1 MTEQRTAAG
10 WTLYEVEDASFL
22 KCDPTPVNVTLSC
35 DACNV
40 TKSFPAYGIGEHQ
53 YVDTY
58 ARSPDCCS
66 LVTPAVRVSS
76 AEAAARSVRL
86 VVVREAA
93 LRCYAAAVPLTYLVR
108 AEGGG
113 GGGEPR
119 QLAANMTGPV
129 EDVVEVPGLAPRT
142 TYTLALAARP
152 SLAPG
157 QQLTSSLQLITVT
170 TLSDGHYLLP
180 SVKHIKMYQ
189 YFHFST

>member
-1 MTEQRTAAG
+1 MPGLLILTAA
-10 WTLYEVEDASFL
+10 
-22 KCDPTPVNVTLSC
+22 
-35 DACNV
+35 
-40 TKSFPAYGIGEHQ
+40 
-53 YVDTY
+53 
-58 ARSPDCCS
+58 
-66 LVTPAVRVSS
+66 LVTPAVRISS

-113 GGGEPR
+113 GEAR
-119 QLAANMTGPV
+119 ELAVNMTGPV

-157 QQLTSSLQLITVT
+157 HQLTSSLQHVTVT
-170 TLSDGHYLLP
+170 TLSDGHYLVL
-180 SVKHIKMYQ
+180 
-189 YFHFST
+189 

>member
-1 MTEQRTAAG
+1 MQILLLPVQHTPGLVTAA
-10 WTLYEVEDASFL
+10 
-22 KCDPTPVNVTLSC
+22 
-35 DACNV
+35 
-40 TKSFPAYGIGEHQ
+40 
-53 YVDTY
+53 
-58 ARSPDCCS
+58 

-108 AEGGG
+108 G
-113 GGGEPR
+113 GGGEAR
-119 QLAANMTGPV
+119 ELAVNMTGPV

-157 QQLTSSLQLITVT
+157 QQLTSSLQHVTVT
-170 TLSDGHYLLP
+170 TLSDGHYLVL
-180 SVKHIKMYQ
+180 
-189 YFHFST
+189 

>member
-1 MTEQRTAAG
+1 M
-10 WTLYEVEDASFL
+10 
-22 KCDPTPVNVTLSC
+22 
-35 DACNV
+35 
-40 TKSFPAYGIGEHQ
+40 
-53 YVDTY
+53 
-58 ARSPDCCS
+58 
-66 LVTPAVRVSS
+66 TPAVRVSS

-108 AEGGG
+108 AEG

-180 SVKHIKMYQ
+180 SVKHIKIDIIYQ

>member
-1 MTEQRTAAG
+1 M
-10 WTLYEVEDASFL
+10 EDASFL

-35 DACNV
+35 AACNI

-53 YVDTY
+53 YADTY

-108 AEGGG
+108 AEGGAEG

-157 QQLTSSLQLITVT
+157 QQLASSLQLITVT

-180 SVKHIKMYQ
+180 SVKHIKIDIIYQ

>member
-1 MTEQRTAAG
+1 M
-10 WTLYEVEDASFL
+10 
-22 KCDPTPVNVTLSC
+22 
-35 DACNV
+35 
-40 TKSFPAYGIGEHQ
+40 
-53 YVDTY
+53 
-58 ARSPDCCS
+58 
-66 LVTPAVRVSS
+66 TPAVRVSS

-108 AEGGG
+108 AEGGGGG

-157 QQLTSSLQLITVT
+157 QQQLTSSLQHITVT

>member
-1 MTEQRTAAG
+1 M
-10 WTLYEVEDASFL
+10 YEVEDASFL

-58 ARSPDCCS
+58 ARSPDGCS
-66 LVTPAVRVSS
+66 LVTPAVRISS

-113 GGGEPR
+113 GGGCGGGEPR

-180 SVKHIKMYQ
+180 SSVKHIEI
-189 YFHFST
+189 

>member
-1 MTEQRTAAG
+1 M
-10 WTLYEVEDASFL
+10 
-22 KCDPTPVNVTLSC
+22 
-35 DACNV
+35 
-40 TKSFPAYGIGEHQ
+40 
-53 YVDTY
+53 
-58 ARSPDCCS
+58 
-66 LVTPAVRVSS
+66 TPAVRVSS

-108 AEGGG
+108 AEG

-157 QQLTSSLQLITVT
+157 QQQLTSSLQLVTIT

-180 SVKHIKMYQ
+180 SVKHIKIDIIYQ

>member
-1 MTEQRTAAG
+1 M
-10 WTLYEVEDASFL
+10 
-22 KCDPTPVNVTLSC
+22 
-35 DACNV
+35 
-40 TKSFPAYGIGEHQ
+40 
-53 YVDTY
+53 
-58 ARSPDCCS
+58 
-66 LVTPAVRVSS
+66 TPAVRVSS

-108 AEGGG
+108 AEG

-157 QQLTSSLQLITVT
+157 QQLTSSLQHITVT

-180 SVKHIKMYQ
+180 SVKHIKIDIIYQ

>member
-1 MTEQRTAAG
+1 M
-10 WTLYEVEDASFL
+10 
-22 KCDPTPVNVTLSC
+22 
-35 DACNV
+35 
-40 TKSFPAYGIGEHQ
+40 
-53 YVDTY
+53 
-58 ARSPDCCS
+58 
-66 LVTPAVRVSS
+66 TPAVRVSS

-108 AEGGG
+108 AEG

-157 QQLTSSLQLITVT
+157 QQLTSSLQRVTVT